1 MCSDSAH
8 HVMQVMT
15 SAAAAS
21 DAEQNVDIRAWNRDS
36 VEKNQDT
43 AVWNKDTVERNGDKA
58 VSNLEQ
64 NEDSGVWN
72 EDITEETMRGAQVCD
87 VACGDSS
94 GGTIEQ
100 SDQREPLYSPI

>member
-1 MCSDSAH
+1 MWKRIKTL
-8 HVMQVMT
+8 QYGT
-15 SAAAAS
+15 
-21 DAEQNVDIRAWNRDS
+21 
-36 VEKNQDT
+36 KT
-43 AVWNKDTVERNGDKA
+43 LNGDKA

-72 EDITEETMRGAQVCD
+72 EDITEETTRGAQICD